1 MWSHSGSGQT
11 TICGSSSR
19 PCDYVQFKDATAA
32 LLRGQRR
39 RAAGRT
45 VHNCVLCITLQ
56 SRHGNER
63 ALNVVVQLGL
73 WRWVSPMMRKKP
85 ILRCSAPH
93 RKELFKSVSTERRSS
108 LRIALYR
115 CADVAYGNAHF
126 QDIFSLTRGAS
137 AVLKDFA
144 DGLRGFL
151 SGKNHI
157 LHQFQDSRRM
167 PIDNV
172 TCRSGFKP

>member
-1 MWSHSGSGQT
+1 MNDLCLAQTVNSG
-11 TICGSSSR
+11 
-19 PCDYVQFKDATAA
+19 
-32 LLRGQRR
+32 
-39 RAAGRT
+39 GR
-45 VHNCVLCITLQ
+45 HHRLQSLQ